1 MKKLAI
7 LASLASLA
15 IGGPAFACPMDH
27 DEAQAPKTAQ
37 KDKAPKAEAPK
48 PDKSDKAKE
57 APAKEQQK
65 DQKPTEAKTKDAAKK
80 PDKVSQ
86 N

>member
-1 MKKLAI
+1 MTKLAI
-7 LASLASLA
+7 LVSLA
-15 IGGPAFACPMDH
+15 IAAPAFACPMDH

-48 PDKSDKAKE
+48 PDKAKE